1 MPSRRKKKPG
11 INGPDPPRTTRTVKA
26 VRWFIAVL
34 CLATVAGQ
42 AAPPAWTMPEAADM
56 ISLSWVDGP
65 PVLQGWLP
73 EDKHLAVYR
82 DEGSLLA
89 FNSGRWGMLLDPR
102 KIRIDRLRLP
112 DNSNAGGAPDLATIM
127 AEWAPS
133 VLDLR
138 AVVDGKVYRPAGGP
152 IDPKNNVLLPVR
164 IVESGDWFQHVAI
177 YDLELRDE
185 TGAKLE
191 AVSRL
196 EIRAWGD
203 RCVFE
208 WFVERPDGE
217 ATELTARLG
226 VSGTDK
232 NRISASK
239 GKSVRLGVRFDGGEL
254 LAGGEGEDGIA
265 ISAKALDDFTPGKP
279 SASYSPTSDAWE
291 IRIPKQTGWPLDQG
305 PTDDIPLYAPDLLD
319 RISRFALQLEN
330 NSDQPRDVRLRFV
343 HDYHPISGYV
353 PMMLG
358 AGGEQTGLPLQSSK
372 NWHVTPGTPMPYDN
386 AWIRVST
393 RLRLAPKTKID
404 LRYDTVHAQWHGVP
418 ASSAAQLSL
427 IGWGFNGFWVQ
438 MALGSWGETLCIQ
451 PGRTMRRSFITDVRP
466 FMIFGPSGQ
475 PYDWTPN
482 FGGGDIAKII
492 GSDGKLLMWR
502 GAVTTYPMI
511 GPELSRV
518 RVRERSADGALRL
531 GIETFLPR
539 SNSATRS
546 YFRVRLEALRDT
558 EFKECA
564 LFQLGADYYND
575 VDAAGIAWGA
585 GESMTGQKNPEGKK
599 GERAME
605 PVALKGTAPWAALCT
620 EGSAGAPPA
629 APVRGMIVRE
639 YRAVLGG
646 KEDRTP
652 YLAASRGPIGAAK
665 RGALNAE
672 LVLPPGISRLQ
683 KGDRVEFLVEMIFFP
698 PNEAAYYGPSAG
710 MKKRLGATPGGWE
723 LVAHEAA
730 RQSVSVD
737 GTARVFPTEIEVPD
751 DLDLRFTAE
760 SRSEMDTIV
769 LTGLPDPSGWNI
781 GELRDGKYEPL
792 GKRFPEEAGPQL
804 NYDPA
809 AGTWTAVLS
818 LVFPEGVGERVFEV
832 RALPPRRDP

>member
-1 MPSRRKKKPG
+1 MLTSMRIFTVFFWIALAAARAAT
-11 INGPDPPRTTRTVKA
+11 PDP
-26 VRWFIAVL
+26 
-34 CLATVAGQ
+34 
-42 AAPPAWTMPEAADM
+42 AWSMPEAADM
-56 ISLSWVDGP
+56 TTLSWVDGP
-65 PVLQGWLP
+65 PVLQGWRG

-102 KIRIDRLRLP
+102 KIQIGRLRLP
-112 DNSNAGGAPDLATIM
+112 NEPDAGDAPGLATIM
-127 AEWAPS
+127 AEWTPS

-138 AVVDGKVYRPAGGP
+138 AVVDGKVYRPAGAP
-152 IDPKNNVLLPVR
+152 IDPKDHVRLPVR

-177 YDLELRDE
+177 YDLELRDQ

-208 WFVERPDGE
+208 WFVERPDGKT
-217 ATELTARLG
+217 AELTARLG

-254 LAGGEGEDGIA
+254 LAGGEGKEGIA

-279 SASYSPTSDAWE
+279 SASYSSTSDAWE
-291 IRIPKQTGWPLDQG
+291 IRIPKQIGWPLDQG

-330 NSDQPRDVRLRFV
+330 KSDQPRDVRLRFV

-353 PMMLG
+353 PMMLR

-372 NWHVTPGTPMPYDN
+372 NWHVKPGTPMPYDN

-393 RLRLAPKTKID
+393 RMRLAPKTKIE

-427 IGWGFNGFWVQ
+427 IGWGYNGFWVQ

-492 GSDGKLLMWR
+492 GSDGRLVMWR

-511 GPELSRV
+511 GPELSHV
-518 RVRERSADGALRL
+518 RVQERSADGALRL

-539 SNSATRS
+539 SNSAARS
-546 YFRVRLEALRDT
+546 YFRVKLEALRDT
-558 EFKECA
+558 EFEECA
-564 LFQLGADYYND
+564 LFQLGADYYNE
-575 VDAAGIAWGA
+575 VDAAGIAWGT
-585 GESMTGQKNPEGKK
+585 GESLTGQKSPEGKK
-599 GERAME
+599 GERAMD
-605 PVALKGTAPWAALCT
+605 PVALTGTAPWAALYT
-620 EGSAGAPPA
+620 EGNAGAAPA
-629 APVRGMIVRE
+629 RGIIVRE
-639 YRAVLGG
+639 YRAVLDG
-646 KEDRTP
+646 KEDKTP
-652 YLAASRGPIGAAK
+652 YLAASRSPISPAK

-698 PNEAAYYGPSAG
+698 PNETAYYGPSSG
-710 MKKRLGATPGGWE
+710 LKKRLGATPGGWE

-730 RQSVSVD
+730 GQTVSID
-737 GTARVFPTEIEVPD
+737 GTTRVFPTEIEAPD
-751 DLDLRFTAE
+751 NLDLQFTAE

-781 GELRDGKYEPL
+781 GELREGKFEPL
-792 GKRFPEEAGPQL
+792 GTRFPEEAGPQL

-809 AGTWTAVLS
+809 SKKWTATMS
-818 LVFPEGVGERVFEV
+818 LVFPNGASPRTF
-832 RALPPRRDP
+832 ALRPAND